1 MPDFRYL
8 IDNAKRSIL
17 GLKEPNTVTE
27 SKTPAVDNLFT
38 KVDPAVDGDDCN
50 HDCASCDI
58 KYPRKFS
65 IDETDEIYGNIKAW
79 STHVLV
85 ATGKTDWV
93 RDVGDEKGSIME
105 AFDKTSVKPSN
116 GVRYLHR
123 QPFTRRS
130 SSLLTNWLL
139 AEIKALRVEYS
150 DPNTP

>member
-8 IDNAKRSIL
+8 IGNAKKSFL
-17 GLKEPNTVTE
+17 GLKVPNTVAE
-27 SKTPAVDNLFT
+27 SKSPPAATNLFT

-65 IDETDEIYGNIKAW
+65 IDESDEIYGNIKEW

-93 RDVGDEKGSIME
+93 RDVADEKGSIME
-105 AFDKTSVKPSN
+105 AFEKTSVKPSN
-116 GVRYLHR
+116 GVRYLFGHH
-123 QPFTRRS
+123 FTG
-130 SSLLTNWLL
+130 
-139 AEIKALRVEYS
+139 
-150 DPNTP
+150 

>member
-8 IDNAKRSIL
+8 IDNAKKGIF
-17 GLKEPNTVTE
+17 GVKAQNGDEP
-27 SKTPAVDNLFT
+27 SKSPAVHNLFT

-116 GVRYLHR
+116 GVRYFPGR
-123 QPFTRRS
+123 PST
-130 SSLLTNWLL
+130 
-139 AEIKALRVEYS
+139 KDAL
-150 DPNTP
+150 DC

>member
-8 IDNAKRSIL
+8 IDNAKKSIW
-17 GLKEPNTVTE
+17 GSKEPNTAAEE
-27 SKTPAVDNLFT
+27 SKSPAVDNLFT

-50 HDCASCDI
+50 HDCARCDI

-65 IDETDEIYGNIKAW
+65 IDETDHIYGNIKAW

-116 GVRYLHR
+116 GVSYLLGYS
-123 QPFTRRS
+123 FTG
-130 SSLLTNWLL
+130 
-139 AEIKALRVEYS
+139 
-150 DPNTP
+150 